1 MFVCLLSF
9 LLPHI
14 MVNKDYQ
21 YKCNT
26 GRYSKAA
33 EAAQITDSK

>member
-1 MFVCLLSF
+1 M
-9 LLPHI
+9 
-14 MVNKDYQ
+14 

-33 EAAQITDSK
+33 EAASESHVTLVCRRSLWRRTFSDRRC